1 MRRFLPSFR
10 RSWSRPLLVTAAAAS
25 LLLPFSGGAPTIA
38 SAAAPIPTDG
48 AIRPLQ
54 ADGLTRLALIPG
66 ESEARYIMTIQ
77 TLGQAP
83 KQAACSTRAVTGEIV
98 LAPDGSV
105 VSEMSKIVLDQRTLK
120 CAAPLRD
127 QQAQNLLQTAQHPMA
142 EFVVKSAPGLSVPLP
157 TGETAFQLV
166 GDQSV
171 RGLVRPNAYDTV
183 ASLTPEG
190 MTGTARTT
198 FKMST
203 FGIKA
208 PSIGPL
214 LQVSDDMIAE
224 VDLKALIAPAAGAV
238 APAAVPAA
246 DPVGDPAPAE
256 ETGAP
261 EEEAAP

>member
-1 MRRFLPSFR
+1 MRRYLSTLR
-10 RSWSRPLLVTAAAAS
+10 RSWSRPVLVTAAAAS
-25 LLLPFSGGAPTIA
+25 LLLPFAGGAPTIV
-38 SAAAPIPTDG
+38 SAAAPIPAESTL
-48 AIRPLQ
+48 RPLQ
-54 ADGLTRLALIPG
+54 AEGLTRLALIPG

-83 KQAACSTRAVTGEIV
+83 KQAACTTRAVTGEIV
-98 LAPDGSV
+98 LAADGSV
-105 VSEMSKIVLDQRTLK
+105 ISELSKIVLDQRTLK

-183 ASLTPEG
+183 ANLTPDG
-190 MTGTARTT
+190 MVGTARTT

-224 VDLKALIAPAAGAV
+224 VDLKALIGPATGAM
-238 APAAVPAA
+238 APAAVPATE
-246 DPVGDPAPAE
+246 GAPAE
-256 ETGAP
+256 GAPAP